1 MDGCVVDGIACFHN
15 TAISV
20 EPEQKFLSRQK
31 GIKTKIYKVSANING
46 GRGVNW
52 EIVFCSFAPP
62 PSKKIEIKRPLGLLL

>member
-46 GRGVNW
+46 RGVNL
-52 EIVFCSFAPP
+52 EMVFLWFCPP
-62 PSKKIEIKRPLGLLL
+62 LPPQKKLKSKEP